1 MIRNEREYAV
11 TKSWVKKFE
20 AAAAKIGDELADGT
34 NKILEAERTGLQS
47 RADEMKIDIAEYEAL
62 KSGTAPPADVG
73 NLEELPD
80 ALIKARIALGMTQRE
95 LAKRMGIREQQIQRY
110 EQTGYESASY
120 ARLLEVHAALSPG
133 AGAATGPGTGCGDV
147 PDGAHVM
154 SRIGVA
160 GLKRRF
166 VDDCIVGGPRSGS
179 APARERKLLSR
190 LRRIYGWTP
199 ERLLGSAPL
208 VMGPARAKFKLP
220 AGADHAVVHAH
231 AVYAGHVAGILA
243 EAARGARRHPPRDD
257 PYMLRADILD
267 GGEGAITLPLLVEH
281 AWDAGI
287 AVAHLPPLSFH
298 AAYFG
303 GEGAGVAM
311 LSRGVAT
318 ESRLMFD
325 LAHEM
330 CHAARGRD
338 SIDADEHDTSAEES
352 EANKFAHAVLVG
364 PHADRMFK
372 ACMDM
377 CASGADTWDLALLR
391 QAVLAVAREEGA
403 RADSLANYVA
413 HRLADESICNWWG
426 TAQNLQE
433 KMPGW
438 RDIVT
443 SAVLARADLSCL
455 SDSDF
460 ALLSDV
466 MGVGQR

>member
-20 AAAAKIGDELADGT
+20 AAAARIDAELADGT
-34 NKILEAERTGLQS
+34 DKILEAERTGLRS
-47 RADEMKIDIAEYEAL
+47 RADEMRNDIAEYEAL
-62 KSGTAPPADVG
+62 KAGRMPPADMG

-80 ALIKARIALGMTQRE
+80 ALIGARIALGMTQRE
-95 LAKRMGIREQQIQRY
+95 LAEKMGMREQQVQRY

-133 AGAATGPGTGCGDV
+133 AESKAGQGTGCGDI
-147 PDGAHVM
+147 PDGAHIM

-160 GLKRRF
+160 GLKKRF
-166 VDDCIVGGPRSGS
+166 VDDCIVGGLRGGS

-208 VMGPARAKFKLP
+208 VMGPAQAKFKLP

-231 AVYAGHVAGILA
+231 AVYAGHMAGILA
-243 EAARGARRHPPRDD
+243 RAARGARRHPPRDD
-257 PYMLRADILD
+257 PYRLRSDLLD
-267 GGEGAITLPLLVEH
+267 GEGGAITLPRLVEH

-303 GEGAGVAM
+303 GEGAGVAV

-352 EANKFAHAVLVG
+352 EANRFAHAVLVG

-372 ACMDM
+372 ACMGM
-377 CASGADTWDLALLR
+377 CASGADAWDLARLK
-391 QAVLAVAREEGA
+391 QAVLKVAREEGA
-403 RADSLANYVA
+403 RPDSLANYA
-413 HRLADESICNWWG
+413 AYRLADESICNWWS

-438 RDIVT
+438 RDVVT
-443 SAVLARADLSCL
+443 SALLARADLSCL

-466 MGVGQR
+466 MGVGRR